1 MNTKIA
7 RALIEA
13 GKKGGLK
20 KEGERIVTAHN
31 IAVAN
36 GFQELPMLEY
46 VTCDDYGATIELT
59 VNSRSGAVMLDDLYN
74 IKHAWG
80 ADGVMV
86 YTCKDDD
93 GRIGLTFKK
102 V

>member
-13 GKKGGLK
+13 GKKGALK

-46 VTCDDYGATIELT
+46 ATCDDFGPTIELT

-86 YTCKDDD
+86 YTCDGVD
-93 GRIGLTFKK
+93 GRIDLIFKK
-102 V
+102 S

>member
-1 MNTKIA
+1 M
-7 RALIEA
+7 
-13 GKKGGLK
+13 GGLK